1 MNIEISGHHVDITD
15 AMKSIAKKKF
25 QKLEKRYADLGTI
38 SITVKVERNTQHIE
52 VKTQFLG
59 DTLSVSAN
67 STDFYKAIDQVAT
80 KLDRS
85 LSTRKDTSILLDEK
99 NLNSSIWTVRKN
111 PSLKITNSALRGAR
125 ELSSTPS

>member
-85 LSTRKDTSILLDEK
+85 LSTRKGHIDTIGREKPELIDLD
-99 NLNSSIWTVRKN
+99 SSEE
-111 PSLKITNSALRGAR
+111 P
-125 ELSSTPS
+125 ELEDYE